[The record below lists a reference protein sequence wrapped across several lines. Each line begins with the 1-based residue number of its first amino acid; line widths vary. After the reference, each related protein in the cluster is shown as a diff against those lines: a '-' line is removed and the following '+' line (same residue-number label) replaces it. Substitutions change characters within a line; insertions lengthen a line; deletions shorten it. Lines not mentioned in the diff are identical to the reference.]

1 MQYERVR
8 NLREDADLYQRD
20 LAEYLHCTQVTY
32 SRYEIGTRDIPT
44 EVLVALAKFYDT
56 SVDYLLGLTD
66 EKKPYPKSKKQF
78 AYNL

>member
-32 SRYEIGTRDIPT
+32 SRYELGMRDIPT
-44 EVLVALAKFYDT
+44 EVWIALAEFYNT
-56 SVDYLLGLTD
+56 SVDFLLGLTD
-66 EKKPYPKSKKQF
+66 EKEPYPKGQRQSK
-78 AYNL
+78 